1 MISEAKFQEVSKDLG
16 IEVAVLKAVA
26 EVESSGEGFLADGQ
40 PKILFEPHIFWKNLG
55 KRGIDPNLYIKDN
68 EDILYPKWKSG
79 AYGKVSEQ
87 HSRLQ
92 RATKI
97 NREAALESASW
108 GSFQVL
114 LANWQSIGYESLQ
127 DFINDAYEGDDG
139 HFEMFLKFIKANN
152 LVKYLKTR
160 QWAEFAKRYNGSSY
174 KVNKYDTKLEAAY
187 RKYSK

>member
-40 PKILFEPHIFWKNLG
+40 PKILFEPHIFWKNLV
-55 KRGIDPNLYIKDN
+55 KRGIDPSLHIKGN
-68 EDILYPKWKSG
+68 EDIIYPKWKSG

-92 RATKI
+92 RAVKI

-108 GSFQVL
+108 TSFQIL
-114 LANWQSIGYESLQ
+114 GQNWKSMGYDSIQ
-127 DFINDAYEGDDG
+127 DFINDAYTDEDKHLD
-139 HFEMFLKFIKANN
+139 MFVKFVQANN
-152 LVKYLKTR
+152 LVRFLKSKEWR
-160 QWAEFAKRYNGSSY
+160 SFARGYNGSGFE
-174 KVNKYDTKLEAAY
+174 KNKYHTKLEAAY